1 MEHISDA
8 IESIQEYICQ
18 CNAKIVDVPQQTE
31 FETVVRKEWTRSST
45 TKRVRACFLKWGQE
59 VKEKPFL
66 NQSYYSKQDTFL
78 SQYVSLSGC
87 INTLCFGVKHFRH
100 AHSTQSVIMI
110 VLCSRTRWFT
120 LCFSPPRCMNLF
132 WSCLTDLTRTMCLTT
147 SVYKFVVLSLRKHFA
162 FIL

>member
-8 IESIQEYICQ
+8 IDSIQEYIYQ
-18 CNAKIVDVPQQTE
+18 YNAKIVDVPQQAE

-78 SQYVSLSGC
+78 SQYVLYP
-87 INTLCFGVKHFRH
+87 GV
-100 AHSTQSVIMI
+100 
-110 VLCSRTRWFT
+110 
-120 LCFSPPRCMNLF
+120 
-132 WSCLTDLTRTMCLTT
+132 
-147 SVYKFVVLSLRKHFA
+147 
-162 FIL
+162 